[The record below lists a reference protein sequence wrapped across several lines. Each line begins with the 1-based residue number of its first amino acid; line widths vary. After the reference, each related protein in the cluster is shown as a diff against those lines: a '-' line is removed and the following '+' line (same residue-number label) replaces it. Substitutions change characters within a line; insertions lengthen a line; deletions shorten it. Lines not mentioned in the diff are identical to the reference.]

1 MPPLKHLPGQTGK
14 CLRISRG
21 CVGVKGRRWLRC
33 RTYTKITCAVDCN
46 DTVITKVGPRLQVVP
61 GVRGQFL
68 EGGLIN
74 AVVME
79 QGKVHRE
86 EEEEEGLFLSATM
99 LAG

>member
-1 MPPLKHLPGQTGK
+1 M
-14 CLRISRG
+14 
-21 CVGVKGRRWLRC
+21 
-33 RTYTKITCAVDCN
+33 
-46 DTVITKVGPRLQVVP
+46 GPRLQVVP

>member
-1 MPPLKHLPGQTGK
+1 M
-14 CLRISRG
+14 
-21 CVGVKGRRWLRC
+21 
-33 RTYTKITCAVDCN
+33 
-46 DTVITKVGPRLQVVP
+46 
-61 GVRGQFL
+61 RGQFL

-86 EEEEEGLFLSATM
+86 EEEEEEEGLFLSATM